1 MLPETSM
8 FKSDERPEERI
19 ERLEIKLEDLRDAT
33 ERSRRLMM
41 VGRACAVVGPAL
53 LLCLMLGLLTFTP
66 VRMIVALALA
76 IGGFVLTGSSRAST
90 DQLEL
95 ALKETEQ
102 ERSAA
107 IDALELV
114 EAGGSVDDASHSS

>member
-1 MLPETSM
+1 MLPETSV

-19 ERLEIKLEDLRDAT
+19 ERLEIQLEDLRELI

-41 VGRACAVVGPAL
+41 VGRACAVVGPTL
-53 LLCLMLGLLTFTP
+53 LLCVMLGLLTFTP

-76 IGGFVLTGSSRAST
+76 VGGFVLTGSSRAST

-95 ALKETEQ
+95 ALKEAEQ

-107 IDALELV
+107 IDALDLI
-114 EAGGSVDDASHSS
+114 EARGSEDDASHSS

>member
-19 ERLEIKLEDLRDAT
+19 ERLEIQLEDLRDSI
-33 ERSRRLMM
+33 ERSRRLMT
-41 VGRACAVVGPAL
+41 VGRACAVIGPAL
-53 LLCLMLGLLTFTP
+53 LLCVMLGLLTFTP
-66 VRMIVALALA
+66 ARMIVALALA

-95 ALKETEQ
+95 ALKEAEQ

-107 IDALELV
+107 IDALDLI
-114 EAGGSVDDASHSS
+114 EARGSEDDASRSS

>member
-1 MLPETSM
+1 M
-8 FKSDERPEERI
+8 FKSDESPAERI
-19 ERLEIKLEDLRDAT
+19 EQLEIRIEELR
-33 ERSRRLMM
+33 EEIQRSRRLAMA
-41 VGRACAVVGPAL
+41 GRACAVIGPAM
-53 LLCLMLGLLTFTP
+53 LLCIMLGLMTFNP

-95 ALKETEQ
+95 ALKEAET

-107 IDALELV
+107 IDALELI
-114 EAGGSVDDASHSS
+114 EAGGSLDGSGV

>member
-19 ERLEIKLEDLRDAT
+19 ERLEIQLEDLRDSI

-53 LLCLMLGLLTFTP
+53 LLCVMLGLLTFTP

-102 ERSAA
+102 ERRAA
-107 IDALELV
+107 IDALDLI
-114 EAGGSVDDASHSS
+114 EARGSEDDASHSS